1 MLLRWVDAFADHHPF
16 SGNQAAV
23 CLCKEPHRVPW
34 MQALAGELGA
44 PATAFVGPLGESF
57 SLRWFTP
64 RAELELCGHGTLAA
78 AHVLWA
84 DDWLDPARPAHFTT
98 RAGQLVAR
106 RGPEAI
112 EIDLPARRPEPGHAP
127 AAVLSA
133 LRLPAAAVRQAAA
146 SRSTLLLE
154 VDGENRVAEVRPD
167 FEELRRAAA
176 DKIIVTAPAGT
187 PGADFVSRVFAPK
200 VGVDEDAVTGSAHC
214 LLGPYWAPRFGRA
227 ELAGRQLSARGGRV
241 LVKVGGDRVTLGG
254 TATTVFRGAITAE
267 GAHAGEP
274 ALAR

>member
-1 MLLRWVDAFADHHPF
+1 MLLRWVDAFADHRPF

-44 PATAFVGPLGESF
+44 PATAFVGPLGEGF

-78 AHVLWA
+78 AHVLWGE
-84 DDWLDPARPAHFTT
+84 DWLDPARPAHFTT

-106 RGPEAI
+106 RGPETI
-112 EIDLPARRPEPGHAP
+112 EVDLPARRPVPAHAP
-127 AAVLSA
+127 AAVLHA
-133 LRLPAAAVRQAAA
+133 LRVPETAIRQAAV

-154 VDGENRVAEVRPD
+154 LDGEERVTGVRPD
-167 FEELRRAAA
+167 FEELRRADA
-176 DKIIVTAPAGT
+176 DKIIVTAPART
-187 PGADFVSRVFAPK
+187 SGADFVSRVFAPR

-214 LLGPYWAPRFGRA
+214 LLGPYWAPRFGRP
-227 ELAGRQLSARGGRV
+227 ELVGRQLSARGGRV
-241 LVKVGGDRVTLGG
+241 RVVVGGDRVALGG
-254 TATTVFRGAITAE
+254 TATTVFRGTLLADPV
-267 GAHAGEP
+267 HAGE
-274 ALAR
+274 LTLIR